1 MQLRIPTEVCKSYID
16 CQTKR
21 AETVAWEHRKK
32 EELPV
37 VTISR
42 QAGAGGVSVAQKL
55 AQYLQQHNTRAV
67 CPWTVFDKR
76 LVEKMLEDHKLAE
89 NVAKFMP
96 DEIYSEIRDTVE
108 ELLGLHPARWTLVEK
123 MSETILHI
131 AQMGN
136 AILVGRGANVIIG
149 FIPNAVHVRLVGSV
163 KRRVRYCQECYNF
176 SAEQAAE
183 FIKQTDQGR
192 ELFLKRHFGKNIDDP
207 RLYHLVINTDVVT
220 HDEAATMIGRFV
232 LARQPAMQFQKHE
245 AGDFS
250 PAPLL

>member
-1 MQLRIPTEVCKSYID
+1 MQLRIPTEVCRSYID
-16 CQTKR
+16 CQAKR
-21 AETVAWEHRKK
+21 AEAVAWERRKK
-32 EELPV
+32 EALPV

-42 QAGAGGVSVAQKL
+42 QTGAGGVSLAQKL
-55 AQYLQQHNTRAV
+55 AQYLQHHDTRAA

-89 NVAKFMP
+89 NVARFMP
-96 DEIYSEIRDTVE
+96 DETYSEIRDTVE

-149 FIPNAVHVRLVGSV
+149 FVPHAVHVRLIGSFE
-163 KRRVRYCQECYNF
+163 RRVRYCQRLYNF

-183 FIKQTDQGR
+183 YVRQTDQGR
-192 ELFLKRHFGKNIDDP
+192 NHFLKRHFGKNIDDP
-207 RLYHLVINTDVVT
+207 ALYHLVINTDVIT
-220 HDEAATMIGRFV
+220 HDEAAVVIGRFV
-232 LARQPAMQFQKHE
+232 LARQPAMLFQQRE

-250 PAPLL
+250 PASVV

>member
-1 MQLRIPTEVCKSYID
+1 MQLRIPTEVCRSYID

-21 AETVAWEHRKK
+21 AEAVAWEHRKK
-32 EELPV
+32 EALPV

-55 AQYLQQHNTRAV
+55 AQYLQQHDTRAA

-89 NVAKFMP
+89 NVARFMP

-149 FIPNAVHVRLVGSV
+149 FVPNAVHVRLVGAYE
-163 KRRVRYCQECYNF
+163 RRVRYCQAFYNF
-176 SAEQAAE
+176 TAEQAAG

-192 ELFLKRHFGKNIDDP
+192 EHFLKRHFGRDIDDP

-220 HDEAATMIGRFV
+220 HDEAASIIGRLV
-232 LARQPAMQFQKHE
+232 LNRQQTAC
-245 AGDFS
+245 S
-250 PAPLL
+250 